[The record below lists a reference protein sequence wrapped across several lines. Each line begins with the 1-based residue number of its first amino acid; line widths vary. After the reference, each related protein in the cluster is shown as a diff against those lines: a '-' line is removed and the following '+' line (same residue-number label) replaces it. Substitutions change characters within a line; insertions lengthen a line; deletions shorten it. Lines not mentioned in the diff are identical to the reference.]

1 MKATVGAGALGVA
14 LALSMPASA
23 QQRLSPVRSRSDA
36 ALAAAQ
42 APAWLP
48 GPNGLLGH
56 FGTAAAVRLMRSPDA
71 DDRLRGLER
80 VATMHTTE
88 ALALLERA
96 VRTGGSG
103 GLDPRLPDEGI
114 ARRDPRALLAT
125 VHGLAAWLDNEGA
138 RTTLAEV
145 VSDSSESL
153 APRAGAGPARAHAA
167 GDDDDA
173 ERVTLARQ
181 EAAIALAGSG
191 NPAALERLVAAA
203 RSGGAEQEAALLAL
217 SIRPPSEPVVLG
229 GVALTTPATIALAAR
244 IGDLR
249 TLDAILGVMGA
260 SDPALRA
267 AGLAALG
274 AAGDTRAVDL
284 ARAALHDGDVR
295 VRVAAVDALARFGTP
310 DAPSAVEELIAD
322 EATALEGLRI
332 ARDVQGEGITRAAA
346 ARAAASADPALR
358 GAALVALGRQ
368 TAPSAIRALLELA
381 AAPMLAGDAM
391 DAIARSPSPAALD
404 ALEEAAGIATANGST
419 RKAAA
424 VADAP
429 LESGATGSARKAVA
443 IADAPLESGATGRR
457 LAARAYFV
465 RRFVRGERSR
475 PLDALLETLAASRDP
490 RDRAVGTLALVALGE
505 RAIDVALSDPDAR
518 VRRAGAM
525 GALGHWSAS
534 TARRLLARSAVEPD
548 EATRR
553 VLALGWAEAS
563 TEPNRDPGPTS
574 VLVERALAGGPDAPV
589 AVFALALRAD
599 EARVAQVDAWLQS
612 RDPVLR
618 AQAARG
624 LGLSPAADATGRLSR
639 AYAWEVDPAVRRAI
653 VASLAMRA
661 ARGAPGGEAAREGV
675 LDLAGR
681 LDPDA
686 VTRWI
691 ASAAVAR
698 TTESAAVAR
707 TTVEAGVREVAWIR
721 VAAAES
727 ARAALDRTALLVESD
742 GRALPIVFDDEGY
755 ALVPGVSPGE
765 ARLRLAPDSP
775 SYSAPAP

>member
-1 MKATVGAGALGVA
+1 VKATVGAGALGVA
-14 LALSMPASA
+14 LALSTSLSTSASA
-23 QQRLSPVRSRSDA
+23 QPSFGAPGRPRGDA
-36 ALAAAQ
+36 GLATAQ

-56 FGTAAAVRLMRSPDA
+56 FGVAAAVGLMRSPDA

-80 VATMHTTE
+80 IAAMHTIE

-96 VRTGGSG
+96 VRTSGSG
-103 GLDPRLPDEGI
+103 GLDPRLPDEEI

-145 VSDSSESL
+145 VSASSESL
-153 APRAGAGPARAHAA
+153 APRAGAGPARAQAA
-167 GDDDDA
+167 GDDSDA

-181 EAAIALAGSG
+181 EAAIALASSG
-191 NPAALERLVAAA
+191 NSAALERLVAAA

-217 SIRPPSEPVVLG
+217 TIHPPSEPVVLG
-229 GVALTTPATIALAAR
+229 GVALTTPATIAMAAR

-274 AAGDTRAVDL
+274 AAGDTRAVEL

-310 DAPSAVEELIAD
+310 DAPSAVEALIAD

-358 GAALVALGRQ
+358 GAAIVALGRQ

-381 AAPMLAGDAM
+381 AAPLLAGDAIG
-391 DAIARSPSPAALD
+391 AIARSPSPAALD
-404 ALEEAAGIATANGST
+404 ALEEAAGIAAASGSP

-424 VADAP
+424 VAGAP
-429 LESGATGSARKAVA
+429 
-443 IADAPLESGATGRR
+443 APSDVTGRR

-475 PLDALLETLAASRDP
+475 SLDALLEALAASGEP
-490 RDRAVGTLALVALGE
+490 RDRAVGTLALVALGGH
-505 RAIDVALSDPDAR
+505 AVDAALSDPDAR

-525 GALGHWSAS
+525 GALGHWDAR
-534 TARRLLARSAVEPD
+534 TARRLLARVAVEPD

-553 VLALGWAEAS
+553 VLALGWTEAS
-563 TEPNRDPGPTS
+563 MEPSDDPAPTA
-574 VLVERALAGGPDAPV
+574 VLVERALAGGPDAPA
-589 AVFALALRAD
+589 AVFALTLRAD
-599 EARVAQVDAWLQS
+599 ESRVAQVDAWLRS

-618 AQAARG
+618 AQVARG
-624 LGLSPAADATGRLSR
+624 LGLSPEADAAGRLSR

-653 VASLAMRA
+653 VGSLATRA

-675 LDLAGR
+675 LELAAR

-691 ASAAVAR
+691 ASQAVAR
-698 TTESAAVAR
+698 SSAPRSSAADAGAR

-721 VAAAES
+721 LAAADG
-727 ARAALDRTALLVESD
+727 ARAALDRTALLVDSG